1 MSIRLNFLS
10 ATTLLCSLFT
20 MTTLLSASE
29 ASFSNFDQRARDGE
43 TLSVVFLGGS
53 LTWGAQS
60 TDPQT
65 KSYRALTSRKLE
77 ETYPKAHFR
86 FGDAAIGGTGSQL
99 GAFRLERDVLAR
111 EPDLVFLDFTINDD
125 TYSAPKANRLASY
138 ESLVRR
144 MVERGIPVV
153 QVILPSKQDLN
164 ANPPARHLD
173 ALHKAIGA
181 AYGLPLADAVAL
193 VQQRV
198 ADGQTTADL
207 LWDLPEDRTHPGD
220 AGYAL
225 YAEEAWS
232 AYEHAVASRVKCR
245 VPAQMLH
252 ADTYM
257 TVNRFRLATE
267 ATLPAGWRTGLPHRN
282 AIAHDFVCS
291 RWMDSLVIAEAGA
304 APLRLKI
311 RGSDVML
318 FGEQTKLSGS
328 YQVRVDGGAPKTYAA
343 KCADGNMR
351 LVQMIAEGL
360 TPDHDHDIEIT
371 PVLEPGQELRIE
383 SVCVAGAPAQA
394 NLQTLSVH

>member
-1 MSIRLNFLS
+1 MFIAPFPSVFSILRLFSILFLMMN
-10 ATTLLCSLFT
+10 SLF
-20 MTTLLSASE
+20 ASE
-29 ASFSNFDQRARDGE
+29 ARFSSFDQRAREGE

-60 TDPQT
+60 TDPQST
-65 KSYRALTSRKLE
+65 SYRALTSRKLE
-77 ETYPKAHFR
+77 ERYPKAHFR

-111 EPDLVFLDFTINDD
+111 KPDLVFLDFTINDD
-125 TYSAPKANRLASY
+125 TYSEPRANRLASY

-144 MVERGIPVV
+144 LVERGIPVV

-173 ALHKAIGA
+173 ELHKAIGA
-181 AYGLPLADAVAL
+181 AYGLPLADAVAM
-193 VQQRV
+193 VRQRV

-225 YAEEAWS
+225 YADTAWG
-232 AYEHAVASRVKCR
+232 AYERALATNAKCS
-245 VPAQMLH
+245 VPDRMIY

-257 TVNRFRLATE
+257 KVNRFRLATLT
-267 ATLPAGWRTGLPHRN
+267 TLPAGWQTGLPHRN

-291 RWMDSLVIAEAGA
+291 RWMDSLVIAAPDA

-318 FGEQTKLSGS
+318 FGEQTKLSGR
-328 YQVRVDGGAPKTYAA
+328 YQVRIDGGEPKTYAA

-360 TPDHDHDIEIT
+360 AADQEHAIEIT
-371 PVLEPGQELRIE
+371 PLLDSGQELRIE
-383 SVCVAGAPAQA
+383 SVCVAGAPASVR
-394 NLQTLSVH
+394 LSQ